1 MKTEDSFLYLRAIE
15 GLAAVSLVLP
25 DAGLTALAEEF
36 SDFSRKDTDDGV
48 EVRMKVG
55 EVLVRVTR
63 MLGKAFKIELRH
75 SLKPFVRHK

>member
-1 MKTEDSFLYLRAIE
+1 ME

-25 DAGLTALAEEF
+25 DAGLVALTEEYT
-36 SDFSRKDTDDGV
+36 DFSRKDTDDGV

-63 MLGKAFKIELRH
+63 MLGKLFSLNKIG
-75 SLKPFVRHK
+75 PV

>member
-15 GLAAVSLVLP
+15 GLAAVSLILP
-25 DAGLTALAEEF
+25 DAGLHALTEEYA
-36 SDFSRKDTDDGV
+36 DFSRKDADDGI

-63 MLGKAFKIELRH
+63 MLGKSVF
-75 SLKPFVRHK
+75 